1 MYHQLA
7 PSTVIMMHMPLRRMI
22 RMMLLMMNRKKQWEL
37 LGALG
42 RRRELILS
50 VLKAAIHP
58 HAPSSYSNTALKY
71 NTDTDTS
78 TKTNPNIKTHV
89 NQNTDTR
96 VSAKGSISSTP
107 TPCLV

>member
-1 MYHQLA
+1 
-7 PSTVIMMHMPLRRMI
+7 MI

-71 NTDTDTS
+71 NTDTDTG
-78 TKTNPNIKTHV
+78 TNKYKYKYKYKYKHK
-89 NQNTDTR
+89 NTCKSKYR
-96 VSAKGSISSTP
+96 
-107 TPCLV
+107 